1 VLWKTSEKCPKFP
14 EVRHQTANIK
24 YYSNA
29 IGGKFWRII
38 VPTYG
43 CVMHRHCSRSCL
55 KWPVHNAF
63 WITRNTTYVTHVA
76 RMFDSIASERTKRRG
91 KKNSIT
97 IECLSPT
104 SVITIMMRNRTRCA
118 CLRKRAFAPA
128 VTTTST
134 RGHSCDWE
142 SATQS
147 ILGAIPI
154 DASGVLNGIM
164 H

>member
-1 VLWKTSEKCPKFP
+1 MLWKTSEKCPKFP

-43 CVMHRHCSRSCL
+43 CVMHRYCSRPCL

-63 WITRNTTYVTHVA
+63 WITRNTTYTLRA
-76 RMFDSIASERTKRRG
+76 CSMRSRTGEQKEKG

-104 SVITIMMRNRTRCA
+104 SVKTIMMRNRTRCA

-128 VTTTST
+128 VTTTSA

-142 SATQS
+142 FATQS

-154 DASGVLNGIM
+154 DALGVLNGIM